1 MKPLSIVP
9 LRVPIF
15 LRNYLGMTVNWLD
28 PDDFSQKTATRC
40 LRRIKGS
47 ITYDVLEMP
56 IRSVLNEFAIYE
68 KMGSMTTDGGSNF
81 RMFFIAV
88 IFLVFSSAFSLRFSV

>member
-1 MKPLSIVP
+1 
-9 LRVPIF
+9 
-15 LRNYLGMTVNWLD
+15 MTVNWLD

-81 RMFFIAV
+81 IKSLGLVMLNLLVDRLLIFIVVDGIRLLKIAEN
-88 IFLVFSSAFSLRFSV
+88 